1 MDRIERAALVIGPH
15 FDAVRDWFCA
25 FEVAPG
31 ETLARL
37 RKVKLTIDPTVH
49 DSPRH
54 YARCRE
60 DGLEIQLAPE
70 AEELEIETLV
80 PLISHEMGHACDFQY
95 PAMWIGER
103 GAQARWIGA
112 QDNKQGR
119 KLQRLWSERSPDVV
133 EWTADSI
140 AHCVIG
146 KAVRYCGPDK
156 VQCWSPSGVERPA
169 GLR

>member
-31 ETLARL
+31 EKLSRL
-37 RKVKLTIDPTVH
+37 RRVKLVIHPDVH

-54 YARCRE
+54 FARCRE
-60 DGLEIQLAPE
+60 DGLEIQVAPE
-70 AEELEIETLV
+70 AEELDIETLV
-80 PLISHEMGHACDFQY
+80 PLLAHELGHACDFQY

-103 GAQARWIGA
+103 NAPARWIGA
-112 QDNKQGR
+112 QDNKAGR
-119 KLQRLWSERSPDVV
+119 KLSRLWHERSPDVV

-140 AHCVIG
+140 AHRITG
-146 KAVRYCGPDK
+146 RPLQYCGPEL
-156 VQCWSPSGVERPA
+156 VQCWSAGGVERPE